1 MSNVMK
7 VICLAGGLAVSTGA
21 IAHEMRYKP
30 FILGHESTGS
40 LQAVVSATRMA
51 LQAHGFRVVG
61 QYSPVPGATVIC
73 ATDPELLHAAA
84 HARRNGGF
92 GAVQRVSVTQV
103 QNTIQVSYANPAYVA
118 IAYGL
123 GPLPTTVA
131 NLKAAL
137 GAKLSFGVHRGLT
150 RSDLKP
156 GNYHYFIGM
165 PYFENV
171 DHIRK
176 FKTYADAVNTVRR
189 NLQAHVAG
197 TSLVYEVNVPGTKQ
211 PTTVFGVGLSQGK
224 GADAKVLSVTDYKTY
239 KGNAYAPYEIMVE
252 GRRVIALRPR
262 YRIAVNFPGTPMMG
276 SHGFMSIMSA
286 PGAIR
291 HTLAHVAGRHD

>member
-1 MSNVMK
+1 MNKTMK
-7 VICLAGGLAVSTGA
+7 AVCVAAGLAVSAGA
-21 IAHEMRYKP
+21 VAHEMRYKP
-30 FILGHESTGS
+30 FILGHETTGS
-40 LQAVVSATRMA
+40 LQSAVSATRRA
-51 LQAHGFRVVG
+51 LAAHGFTLVG
-61 QYSPVPGATVIC
+61 QYSPVPGAVAIC

-92 GAVQRVSVTQV
+92 GAVQRVSVTKV
-103 QNTIQVSYANPAYVA
+103 GNTIQVSYANPAYVA

-123 GPLPTTVA
+123 GPLPTTVG

-137 GAKLSFGVHRGLT
+137 GSQLAFGSRRGLT

-171 DHIRK
+171 DHIRR

-189 NLQAHVAG
+189 NLQAHIAG
-197 TSLVYEVNVPGTKQ
+197 TSLVYEVNIPGAKM
-211 PTTVFGVGLSQGK
+211 PTTVFGVGLSQGH
-224 GADAKVLSVTDYKTY
+224 GRDAKVLSVTDYRHD
-239 KGNAYAPYEIMVE
+239 KGNAYAPYEMLVQ

-262 YRIAVNFPGTPMMG
+262 YRIAVNFPDTPMMG
-276 SHGFMSIMSA
+276 SHGFMTIMSA

-291 HTLAHVAGRHD
+291 HTLARVAGRHG